1 MNKNVSVRL
10 RTQVSSLTPKV
21 EFVKT
26 QNNKE
31 LKHQHTALCPSA
43 TSCKE
48 IKITQAWT
56 NFLPISG
63 QRRKEEEAPSCE
75 EKRILKVKMLS
86 NSRRKINYFATA
98 KVKVTTKNIYETVI
112 LFLKVR
118 LRLIMA
124 IGECNPNRLN

>member
-1 MNKNVSVRL
+1 MRL

-63 QRRKEEEAPSCE
+63 QRRKEQEEEAPSCE
-75 EKRILKVKMLS
+75 DKRILKVEMLS

-98 KVKVTTKNIYETVI
+98 KSKSNNKEY
-112 LFLKVR
+112 L
-118 LRLIMA
+118 
-124 IGECNPNRLN
+124 